1 MQTPSVQRIMAILTK
16 PKEVWPQIAGEATSV
31 RALYLGWILWLAAIP
46 PVFSSIGASLMWSR
60 MMGPVTMLGMG
71 GVGPFVI
78 QNLIMGYI
86 LQIVLVA
93 VLAWATMALAK
104 SFDGQP
110 DLAQATKTVAYAF
123 TPVWLAGV
131 FQALPVPFL
140 DALVSLAAW
149 VYAIYQL
156 FLGLPLTMR
165 CSTQK
170 AGTYTAVIAIIGVLT
185 AILLGM
191 IKGGMWLASRAGTPF

>member
-16 PKEVWPQIAGEATSV
+16 PKEIWPQIADEATSV
-31 RALYLGWILWLAAIP
+31 RTLYLGWILWLAAIP
-46 PVFSSIGASLMWSR
+46 PVFSSIGASLMRSR
-60 MMGPVTMLGMG
+60 IMGPATMLGMG

-78 QNLIMGYI
+78 QNLVMGYI

-131 FQALPVPFL
+131 FQAFPVPFL
-140 DALVSLAAW
+140 GALVGLAAW
-149 VYAIYQL
+149 VYAIYQI

-165 CSTQK
+165 CSAQK

-185 AILLGM
+185 AIFLGM